1 MQSNPNRLEKRHRTP
16 NLNYSDP
23 LNLAFLKFLVPFLQ
37 MYVYFQCQSLFLV
50 RTTNLKK
57 GKHDEMS
64 VINEVGV
71 IVLQS
76 KARHSLEYGFL
87 IISLN
92 DQWHFLLK
100 IVVLKVVLNYPLP
113 FNFDSF
119 IIVNLSKAICPLEQR
134 SLILSRYLQAYI

>member
-37 MYVYFQCQSLFLV
+37 MYVYFQFQSLFLV

-92 DQWHFLLK
+92 DQWHF
-100 IVVLKVVLNYPLP
+100 
-113 FNFDSF
+113 
-119 IIVNLSKAICPLEQR
+119 
-134 SLILSRYLQAYI
+134 